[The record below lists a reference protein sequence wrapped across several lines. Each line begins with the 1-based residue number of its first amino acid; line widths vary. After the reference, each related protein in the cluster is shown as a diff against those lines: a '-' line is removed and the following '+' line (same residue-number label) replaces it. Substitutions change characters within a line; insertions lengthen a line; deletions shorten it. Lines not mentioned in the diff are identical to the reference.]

1 MTGSS
6 PTGRSASIGQ
16 RTVRRKTLLL
26 ATASGIVAAGL
37 GARSASAATDDEL
50 AYANFGLAAA
60 YLAADYY
67 ARALE
72 ADQLGADV
80 RRTFRSGQS
89 ASLAHA
95 RAISDLIT
103 GAGDTP
109 ATSDDFAFEWPAKAF
124 ETAAAVRKT
133 GLDVLRPT
141 LGAYQSA
148 VAGVS
153 ESSYRVLFASLVA
166 SLGQQIGA
174 LVGPVGERVEPFPP
188 ALELETASAAL
199 EGYLG

>member
-1 MTGSS
+1 VTRPFS
-6 PTGRSASIGQ
+6 
-16 RTVRRKTLLL
+16 RRRLL
-26 ATASGIVAAGL
+26 AAAAGGAALAALPVRPAL
-37 GARSASAATDDEL
+37 GATDDEL

-72 ADQLGADV
+72 ANTLGAEA
-80 RRTFRSGQS
+80 RPTLRSGRA

-95 RAISDLIT
+95 RALSDLIT
-103 GAGDTP
+103 GTGDAP
-109 ATSDDFAFEWPAKAF
+109 ASSDDFAFEWPDEAF
-124 ETAAAVRKT
+124 GNAAAIRKT

-141 LGAYQSA
+141 LGAYLSA

-153 ESSYRVLFASLVA
+153 EQSYRTLYASLAA
-166 SLGQQIGA
+166 SVGQQIGA
-174 LVGPVGERVEPFPP
+174 LLGPVGGRVEPFSP
-188 ALELETASAAL
+188 AVDLEAASAAL

>member
-1 MTGSS
+1 MTRLS
-6 PTGRSASIGQ
+6 
-16 RTVRRKTLLL
+16 RRRLL
-26 ATASGIVAAGL
+26 VAAAGGVAL
-37 GARSASAATDDEL
+37 TVAPVRPAGAATDDEL

-67 ARALE
+67 AHALE
-72 ADQLGADV
+72 ADKLGADA
-80 RRTFRSGQS
+80 RRTLRSGRA
-89 ASLAHA
+89 ASLSQA
-95 RAISDLIT
+95 RALSDLIT

-109 ATSDDFAFEWPAKAF
+109 AASEDFAFEWPAKAF
-124 ETAAAVRKT
+124 DTAAATRAT

-148 VAGVS
+148 VAAVS
-153 ESSYRVLFASLVA
+153 ESPYRVLYASLVG

-174 LVGPVGERVEPFPP
+174 LVGSVGERVEPFPA
-188 ALELETASAAL
+188 ALDIESASDAL

>member
-1 MTGSS
+1 M
-6 PTGRSASIGQ
+6 SAAVPDRHGLGID
-16 RTVRRKTLLL
+16 RPVRRRTLLL
-26 ATASGIVAAGL
+26 ATVSGLVVAGL
-37 GARSASAATDDEL
+37 GARSAEAATDDEL

-67 ARALE
+67 AHALE
-72 ADQLGADV
+72 ADKLGADS
-80 RRTFRSGQS
+80 RRTLRSGRA
-89 ASLAHA
+89 ASLSQA
-95 RAISDLIT
+95 RALSDLIT

-109 ATSDDFAFEWPAKAF
+109 AASEDFAFEWPAKAF
-124 ETAAAVRKT
+124 DTAAATRTT

-148 VAGVS
+148 VAAVS
-153 ESSYRVLFASLVA
+153 ESSYRVLYASLVA

-174 LVGPVGERVEPFPP
+174 LVGSVGERVEPFPP
-188 ALELETASAAL
+188 ALDLESASDAL